1 MQALSPSL
9 SVLLS
14 VTQKYAPTFEVGFC
28 SKYQVKKGPPVDSA
42 FSCNLHVCVEK
53 DLRDHF
59 ISSLAWIALH
69 VTDEKLT
76 MV

>member
-1 MQALSPSL
+1 MQVLSSSL

-14 VTQKYAPTFEVGFC
+14 VTQKYAPTFEVGFF
-28 SKYQVKKGPPVDSA
+28 SKHQVKKGPPVGSA
-42 FSCNLHVCVEK
+42 FSCNLLVCVE

-59 ISSLAWIALH
+59 ISSLAWTALY
-69 VTDEKLT
+69 VTDKKLT